1 MDVNNGNWF
10 TNQPKVADAIQN
22 LDASGNLTGDVTGT
36 LSYSSVAIVDDT
48 ETVDL
53 TVPVNLIDGAVTLP
67 DGTAAGQS
75 IILAE
80 NTKAGGAVVT
90 GTFQGTDNTLTFAT
104 NSRSGVQLIWVVTD
118 GSDEATSNWIA
129 ITAVDGTNVA
139 FSTV

>member
-118 GSDEATSNWIA
+118 GSGEDTSNWIA

>member
-118 GSDEATSNWIA
+118 GSVEATSNWIA

>member
-118 GSDEATSNWIA
+118 GSGEATSNWIA

>member
-80 NTKAGGAVVT
+80 NTKAGGAAVT
-90 GTFQGTDNTLTFAT
+90 GTFQGSNNTLTFAT

-118 GSDEATSNWIA
+118 GSGEATSNWIA